1 MFLCAYVVK
10 KIPENQK
17 SQKMEK
23 RFTNSPK
30 QTSQMNAQEGA
41 GAVFC
46 FGEMMFRIS
55 PSLNRQWIK
64 QASVPLYLAG
74 AELNVASALAKWNL
88 PVKYC
93 TALPENYLSHE
104 IIDELKEKNIDTSA
118 IQFSGNRIGVYYLP
132 EGADLKNA
140 GVIYDR
146 SHSSFSELKTGMID
160 WENVLKDCSWFHFS
174 AITPALNEN
183 IAALCKEGLEA
194 ARKKGLTISVDLNY
208 RAKLWK
214 YGKQPVDVMPEL
226 VKYCSVVMGN
236 IWSAENLLGITSSL
250 KESKGKMKKELL
262 EAAGKSMKQV
272 HITYPSVASIAYTFR
287 LEELYYGVLQH
298 GPKLVVSNEFLLQK
312 TIDNVGSGDCFMGG
326 LIYGLYHQHP
336 PQQVVNFAAAA
347 AFGKLNEKGD
357 ATNQTIEDIDKLIKQ
372 SNAIKNEI

>member
-1 MFLCAYVVK
+1 MSAALYNNNESSKA
-10 KIPENQK
+10 
-17 SQKMEK
+17 
-23 RFTNSPK
+23 SPVGGGLEG
-30 QTSQMNAQEGA
+30 AGA

-64 QASVPLYLAG
+64 QANVPLYLAG

-104 IIDELKEKNIDTSA
+104 IIAELKERNIDTSA
-118 IQFSGNRIGVYYLP
+118 IQFLGSRIGVYYLP

-146 SHSSFSELKTGMID
+146 NHSSFSELKIGMID
-160 WENVLKDCSWFHFS
+160 WDSILKDCSWFHFS
-174 AITPALNEN
+174 AINPALNEN
-183 IAALCKEGLEA
+183 IATLCKEGLDA

-214 YGKQPVDVMPEL
+214 YGKQPVEVMPEL

-250 KESKGKMKKELL
+250 KESEGKTKKELL
-262 EAAGKSMKQV
+262 DAAGKSMKQI
-272 HITYPSVASIAYTFR
+272 HITFPNVASIAYTFR
-287 LEELYYGVLQH
+287 LEELYYGALQH
-298 GPKLVVSNEFLLQK
+298 GPKLVVSNEFPLQK

-326 LIYGLYHQHP
+326 LIYGLYQKHP

-357 ATNQTIEDIDKLIKQ
+357 ATNHSVNDINKLL
-372 SNAIKNEI
+372 NESSFVTAETQRRREI

>member
-1 MFLCAYVVK
+1 MSVAIFNNK
-10 KIPENQK
+10 E
-17 SQKMEK
+17 
-23 RFTNSPK
+23 
-30 QTSQMNAQEGA
+30 TSQASPTGGGLEEA
-41 GAVFC
+41 IFC

-64 QASVPLYLAG
+64 KASVPLYLAG

-93 TALPENYLSHE
+93 SALPDNYLSHE

-118 IQFSGNRIGVYYLP
+118 IHFSGNRVGVYYLP

-146 SHSSFSELKTGMID
+146 NHSSFSELKTGMID
-160 WENVLKDCSWFHFS
+160 WDNVLNDCRWFHFS
-174 AITPALNEN
+174 AINPALNEN

-194 ARKKGLTISVDLNY
+194 ARRKGLTISVDLNY

-214 YGKQPVDVMPEL
+214 YGKHPVDVMPEL
-226 VKYCSVVMGN
+226 VKYCDVVMGN
-236 IWSAENLLGITSSL
+236 IWSTENLLGITSSL
-250 KESKGKMKKELL
+250 KESKGKTKKELL
-262 EAAGKSMKQV
+262 DAAGKSMKQI
-272 HITYPSVASIAYTFR
+272 HITYPNVASIAYTFR
-287 LEELYYGVLQH
+287 LEKLYYGVLQH
-298 GPKLVVSNEFLLQK
+298 GPKLVVSNEFPIQNTL
-312 TIDNVGSGDCFMGG
+312 DNVGSGDCFMGG
-326 LIYGLYHQHP
+326 LIYGLYHNHQ

-357 ATNQTIEDIDKLIKQ
+357 ATNQTIEDINKLIKQ
-372 SNAIKNEI
+372 RSGIKNEA